1 MGRVKRL
8 NSKVN
13 AKQKTNADLPL
24 NPKIVSTFEYTA
36 VTTASQTVI
45 TLPFSVEQITN
56 VKKNFEVIIDGAH
69 LVEGASNDYQ
79 FTNIAPNNT
88 SSEITLN
95 SSVTAGLNIRVR
107 LLGIASQNEPSN
119 PNLQSQISSN
129 DSDIAALQSSIEE
142 IAFIKDVKSTGTA
155 GGTFTSG
162 AWQTRDLNTLE
173 TNGAPSWVTA
183 PATNQF
189 TLQAGTYKISGVAP
203 AYQVNRH
210 QTKLRNITDST
221 DDIIGHAT
229 YSSSA
234 GGVENTSTFLGVI
247 TINATKTFEFQ
258 HRCETTQVGNG
269 FGVNGNFGVSEI
281 YAQLEIRKL

>member
-88 SSEITLN
+88 KEEIDSYFKGHIDDLVLFGSTFDKDDDPIG
-95 SSVTAGLNIRVR
+95 SSVGKHIKLNIV
-107 LLGIASQNEPSN
+107 
-119 PNLQSQISSN
+119 
-129 DSDIAALQSSIEE
+129 
-142 IAFIKDVKSTGTA
+142 
-155 GGTFTSG
+155 
-162 AWQTRDLNTLE
+162 
-173 TNGAPSWVTA
+173 
-183 PATNQF
+183 
-189 TLQAGTYKISGVAP
+189 
-203 AYQVNRH
+203 
-210 QTKLRNITDST
+210 
-221 DDIIGHAT
+221 
-229 YSSSA
+229 
-234 GGVENTSTFLGVI
+234 
-247 TINATKTFEFQ
+247 
-258 HRCETTQVGNG
+258 
-269 FGVNGNFGVSEI
+269 
-281 YAQLEIRKL
+281 